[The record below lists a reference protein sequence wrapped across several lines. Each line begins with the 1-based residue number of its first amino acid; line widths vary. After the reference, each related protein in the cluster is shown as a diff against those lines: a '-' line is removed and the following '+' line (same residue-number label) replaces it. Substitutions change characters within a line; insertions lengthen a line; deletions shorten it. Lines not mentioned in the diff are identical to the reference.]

1 MKIET
6 EIECGRVKLKYFKI
20 ANNIFLIENIKIIIL
35 SICKE
40 NAVIFLFQSYTSFKF
55 LIFQRF

>member
-1 MKIET
+1 MIIET
-6 EIECGRVKLKYFKI
+6 EIECGRVKLKYVKI
-20 ANNIFLIENIKIIIL
+20 ANKIFLIANIKIII

-40 NAVIFLFQSYTSFKF
+40 NAFIFLFQSYTSFKF